1 MTCKTCFRCI
11 SLLWPAGA
19 ARCGLPQNQEVDN
32 GAGQPV
38 QAPLRTTRKLRRGRT
53 VAETSRFLT
62 TQGLGGPEGEAAE
75 SGFARR
81 TQGPRPQSDAPG
93 SGPAGPEIFWV
104 LLYLYKSTSPGGE
117 ISPRPIPVP
126 PAGDIIRGRRPQGA
140 ALRAGR
146 PEAAPLRSPMA
157 ACVQGAAGPIPPV
170 RGKCPE
176 GTKGVGIN
184 SRYGGPRGCPTN
196 SNVPARFWAAQSA
209 APPPHPS
216 RLRRATFPGGE
227 G

>member
-126 PAGDIIRGRRPQGA
+126 PAGDMIRGRRPQGA

-157 ACVQGAAGPIPPV
+157 ACVQGAAGADSP
-170 RGKCPE
+170 C
-176 GTKGVGIN
+176 
-184 SRYGGPRGCPTN
+184 
-196 SNVPARFWAAQSA
+196 Q
-209 APPPHPS
+209 
-216 RLRRATFPGGE
+216 GE
-227 G
+227 MS